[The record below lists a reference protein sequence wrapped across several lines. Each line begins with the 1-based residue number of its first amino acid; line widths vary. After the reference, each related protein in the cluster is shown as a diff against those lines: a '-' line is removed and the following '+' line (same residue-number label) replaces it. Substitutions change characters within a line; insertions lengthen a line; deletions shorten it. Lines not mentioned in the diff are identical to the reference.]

1 MVRSRLGLKI
11 LGLCAVL
18 VGMFAVTSAAQAE
31 VNAFWLVNGAKIS
44 TTLNPTLE
52 AETDK
57 VGTLLT
63 TLGGQL
69 IDLTCQ
75 KTKTVTGAHLIEPL
89 GQATGKLIFHECDFL
104 SLKEKGSPAVL
115 QKACE
120 PFVGVNKG
128 LIETENI
135 TGLIKLHE
143 GQPTLLATP
152 TGELFAKINLG
163 PECAFGE
170 FLKIGKG
177 KNKAGTVL
185 ESEFSLKDCEG
196 KALTDLVKHLVEEL
210 PALTALYVNGGE
222 TKATIDG
229 SAWAFLGGVHAG
241 LTFAAHAG

>member
-18 VGMFAVTSAAQAE
+18 VGMFAFTGSAQAE
-31 VNAFWLVNGAKIS
+31 VGATWLVNGAAVS
-44 TTLNPTLE
+44 NTLNPALE

-75 KTKTVTGAHLIEPL
+75 KTKTVLGAHLVEPL
-89 GQATGKLIFHECDFL
+89 GQATGKLVFHECDFL
-104 SLKEKGSPAVL
+104 SLKELGSPAVL

-120 PFVGVNKG
+120 PFVGANKG
-128 LIETENI
+128 LIETNNI

-152 TGELFAKINLG
+152 TETLFATINLG

-170 FLKIGKG
+170 TLKIGNG
-177 KNKAGTVL
+177 KSKAGVVL
-185 ESEFSLKDCEG
+185 PSEFSLKDCEG

-210 PALTALYVNGGE
+210 KALTSLYVNGGE

-229 SAWAFLGGVHAG
+229 SAWAFLGGAHKG
-241 LTFAAHAG
+241 MTFAAHAK